1 MSIINRRS
9 RRVVNPGEVALEYR
23 DGELQRVLTPGAY
36 RARRRSVLVRVDTRE
51 RIVPVAPQE
60 ILTSDGVPVRVT
72 LAIQLAVVDAVAY
85 TERSDDP
92 IAVVYLAAQLALRTA
107 CAGLQADDLVGRTD
121 ALDTGVLTAAADA
134 AGEPVGITVRS
145 VAIRDVILPHEIR
158 SAAMDLITAKARG
171 QAKLE
176 AARAE
181 TAALRSLANA
191 GRLLDQ
197 HPALAQLRLV
207 QEVPYG
213 AKVVLAVGGA
223 DPANED
229 G

>member
-1 MSIINRRS
+1 MSLINRRH

-23 DGELQRVLTPGAY
+23 DGELQRVLNPGAY

-92 IAVVYLAAQLALRTA
+92 IGVVYLAAQLALRTA
-107 CAGLQADDLVGRTD
+107 CASVQADELVARTD
-121 ALDTGVLTAAADA
+121 AFDTDALTAVAAT
-134 AGEPVGITVRS
+134 AGEPVGIAVRS

-158 SAAMDLITAKARG
+158 STAMDLITAKARG

-191 GRLLDQ
+191 GRMLDQ
-197 HPALAQLRLV
+197 YPALAKLRLV

-213 AKVVLAVGGA
+213 TKVVLAVGT
-223 DPANED
+223 DPAPEED
-229 G
+229 